1 MIMIYHLT
9 QSTNSEI
16 IHVMIKIYE
25 EDSVCLSG
33 CLSGCLSVHPLTPVW
48 KVIYIYID
56 INVVLPSSLNLG

>member
-25 EDSVCLSG
+25 EDLLSVWLSVC
-33 CLSGCLSVHPLTPVW
+33 TPTNACMES
-48 KVIYIYID
+48 YIY